1 MTALGEQCALSIRN
15 AQMYHTIK
23 RRYADVVDEF
33 QQWFE
38 HYETY
43 PVRKNDAI

>member
-1 MTALGEQCALSIRN
+1 
-15 AQMYHTIK
+15 MYHTIK